1 MLSQRVA
8 DVYTIWKHYER
19 YGKSMNVKSA
29 KMLFFSVVTLAVA
42 SPIAAEQ
49 PTLQDALLDKLPGAW
64 VINGTIAGE
73 ETTDDLTVEWVN
85 QHQYLRLHEVS
96 RHKRPNGRPRYEA
109 TVYIGWN
116 QPTAKYGIVWLDDFG
131 GLSTQ
136 SIGLATKEGDRLPFV
151 FTNLDG
157 SFTRTT
163 MTYNPASKGW
173 TWTIDEDRAG
183 KLSRFAALT
192 LTRANGAKR

>member
-1 MLSQRVA
+1 M
-8 DVYTIWKHYER
+8 I
-19 YGKSMNVKSA
+19 VKSG
-29 KMLFFSVVTLAVA
+29 KMLCLALATLAVA
-42 SPIAAEQ
+42 GSAGAEQ
-49 PTLQDALLDKLPGAW
+49 PTLQDALLDKLQGAW
-64 VINGTIAGE
+64 VITGTIAGE
-73 ETTDDLTVEWVN
+73 ETVDDLDVEWVN

-96 RHKRPNGRPRYEA
+96 RHRRPDGRPRYEA

-116 QPTAKYGIVWLDDFG
+116 QPIARYGIVWLDDFG

-136 SIGLATKEGDRLPFV
+136 SIGLASRSGDRLPFV
-151 FTNLDG
+151 FTNPDG

-163 MTYNPASKGW
+163 MTYVPAKKGW

-192 LTRANGAKR
+192 LTRAAR

>member
-1 MLSQRVA
+1 MLAKSVQVLCAATVA
-8 DVYTIWKHYER
+8 
-19 YGKSMNVKSA
+19 
-29 KMLFFSVVTLAVA
+29 FTLASSA
-42 SPIAAEQ
+42 LAKQA
-49 PTLQDALLDKLPGAW
+49 TLQDALLDRLEGAW
-64 VINGTIAGE
+64 VITGTIAGE
-73 ETTDDLTVEWVN
+73 RTIHDLTAEWVN

-96 RHKRPNGRPRYEA
+96 REREQDGRPKYEA

-136 SIGLATKEGDRLPFV
+136 SIGLAPKEGDQLPFV
-151 FTNLDG
+151 FTNPDG

-163 MTYNPASKGW
+163 MTYSPATKGW
-173 TWTIDEDRAG
+173 AWTIDEDRAG

-192 LTRANGAKR
+192 LARVGAARR

>member
-1 MLSQRVA
+1 MIAKS
-8 DVYTIWKHYER
+8 
-19 YGKSMNVKSA
+19 GKT
-29 KMLFFSVVTLAVA
+29 LFLILATLAFA
-42 SPIAAEQ
+42 GPAAAEQ
-49 PTLQDALLDKLPGAW
+49 PTLQDVLLDKLQGSW
-64 VINGTIAGE
+64 VITGTIAGE
-73 ETTDDLTVEWVN
+73 ETTDDLVVEWVN

-96 RHKRPNGRPRYEA
+96 RGRKPNGRPRYEA

-136 SIGLATKEGDRLPFV
+136 SIGLASKVGDQLPFV
-151 FTNLDG
+151 FNNPDG

-163 MTYNPASKGW
+163 MTYNPTTKGW

-183 KLSRFAALT
+183 RLSRFAALT
-192 LTRANGAKR
+192 LKRAGGATP

>member
-1 MLSQRVA
+1 
-8 DVYTIWKHYER
+8 
-19 YGKSMNVKSA
+19 MNIKA
-29 KMLFFSVVTLAVA
+29 GKMLFLSAAALAVA
-42 SPIAAEQ
+42 SPTVAEQ
-49 PTLQDALLDKLPGAW
+49 PTLQDALLDKLQGSW
-64 VINGTIAGE
+64 VITGAVAGE

-96 RHKRPNGRPRYEA
+96 RHKRQNGRPRYEA

-116 QPTAKYGIVWLDDFG
+116 QSTAKYGIVWLDDFG

-136 SIGLATKEGDRLPFV
+136 SIGLANKIDNQLPFV
-151 FTNLDG
+151 FTNTDG

-183 KLSRFAALT
+183 KLSRFAELT
-192 LTRANGAKR
+192 LTRASGARR

>member
-1 MLSQRVA
+1 MIINS
-8 DVYTIWKHYER
+8 
-19 YGKSMNVKSA
+19 G
-29 KMLFFSVVTLAVA
+29 KMLCLAVVTLAFA
-42 SPIAAEQ
+42 GPTEAEQ
-49 PTLQDALLDKLPGAW
+49 PTLQDALLDKLQGAW
-64 VINGTIAGE
+64 VITGTVAGE
-73 ETTDDLTVEWVN
+73 KTVDDLDVEWVN

-96 RHKRPNGRPRYEA
+96 RDRRPNGRPRYEA

-136 SIGLATKEGDRLPFV
+136 SIGLAVKTGDQLPFV
-151 FTNLDG
+151 FTNPDG

-163 MTYNPASKGW
+163 MTYDPATKGW

-183 KLSRFAALT
+183 KLSRFASLT
-192 LTRANGAKR
+192 LTRAAGAGSPQK

>member
-1 MLSQRVA
+1 
-8 DVYTIWKHYER
+8 
-19 YGKSMNVKSA
+19 MNVKSA
-29 KMLFFSVVTLAVA
+29 KMLFLSVVTLAVA

-49 PTLQDALLDKLPGAW
+49 LTLQDALLDKLPGAW
-64 VINGTIAGE
+64 VINGTIDGE

-116 QPTAKYGIVWLDDFG
+116 QSTAKYGIVWLDDFG

-163 MTYNPASKGW
+163 MTYKPSSKGW

>member
-1 MLSQRVA
+1 M
-8 DVYTIWKHYER
+8 I
-19 YGKSMNVKSA
+19 VKSG
-29 KMLFFSVVTLAVA
+29 KMLCLAIVTLVFAG
-42 SPIAAEQ
+42 PTAAEQ
-49 PTLQDALLDKLPGAW
+49 PTLQDALLDKLQGAW
-64 VINGTIAGE
+64 VITGTVAGE
-73 ETTDDLTVEWVN
+73 ATTDDLDVEWVN

-96 RHKRPNGRPRYEA
+96 RDRRPNGRPRYEA

-136 SIGLATKEGDRLPFV
+136 SIGLASKTGDQLPFV
-151 FTNLDG
+151 FTNPDG

-163 MTYNPASKGW
+163 MTYHPATKGW

-192 LTRANGAKR
+192 LTRAEGAKR

>member
-1 MLSQRVA
+1 MIAR
-8 DVYTIWKHYER
+8 I
-19 YGKSMNVKSA
+19 G
-29 KMLFFSVVTLAVA
+29 KMLGLAIVTLATA
-42 SPIAAEQ
+42 GPTAAEQ
-49 PTLQDALLDKLPGAW
+49 PTLQDALLDKLQGAW
-64 VINGTIAGE
+64 VITGTIAGE
-73 ETTDDLTVEWVN
+73 ATVDDLAVDWVN

-96 RHKRPNGRPRYEA
+96 RGRRSNGRPRYEA

-136 SIGLATKEGDRLPFV
+136 SIGLAAKAENRLPFV
-151 FTNLDG
+151 FTNPDG

-163 MTYNPASKGW
+163 MTYDPATQNW
-173 TWTIDEDRAG
+173 TWTIDEDRGG

-192 LTRANGAKR
+192 LTRAEGAAR

>member
-1 MLSQRVA
+1 M
-8 DVYTIWKHYER
+8 WKHYEG
-19 YGKSMNVKSA
+19 YGKSMNVMPCLSI
-29 KMLFFSVVTLAVA
+29 VTLAVA
-42 SPIAAEQ
+42 SPVAAEQ
-49 PTLQDALLDKLPGAW
+49 PTLQDALLNKLEGAW
-64 VINGTIAGE
+64 VITGTVAGE
-73 ETTDDLTVEWVN
+73 KTTDDLTVEWVN

-116 QPTAKYGIVWLDDFG
+116 QPIAKYGIVWLDDFG

-136 SIGLATKEGDRLPFV
+136 SIGLATKVGDQLPFV
-151 FTNLDG
+151 FTNTDG

-192 LTRANGAKR
+192 LTRARRAKR

>member
-1 MLSQRVA
+1 M
-8 DVYTIWKHYER
+8 IF
-19 YGKSMNVKSA
+19 KSA
-29 KMLFFSVVTLAVA
+29 KILYFAIVMLAFAGSTEAQ
-42 SPIAAEQ
+42 Q
-49 PTLQDALLDKLPGAW
+49 PTLQDALLDKLQGAW
-64 VINGTIAGE
+64 VITGTIAGK
-73 ETTDDLTVEWVN
+73 ETTDDLDVEWVN
-85 QHQYLRLHEVS
+85 QHQYLRLHEIT
-96 RHKRPNGRPRYEA
+96 RDRRPTGRPRYEA

-136 SIGLATKEGDRLPFV
+136 SIGLASKVGDQLPFV
-151 FTNLDG
+151 FTNPDG

-163 MTYNPASKGW
+163 MAYNLATNVW

-192 LTRANGAKR
+192 LTRAGGATR